1 MAEAGAIRDRLSFP
15 NLQRLEFSYSWN
27 SSGLHRVELRVL
39 RMLESIQTLR
49 CLKIS
54 LALHHDDVFRQ
65 WIRTLQALPFLKKLE
80 LSCHQFVGGMAI
92 QEFLQQCHRLEF
104 LELGFV
110 GNNSNVDQEDQDELQ
125 AAKAAIEKMP
135 VIQLRRLSFSSTFD
149 TYSETILHPL
159 LERCPSL
166 ETLDLSRLNH
176 IPTLKHLTS
185 TLKDNRLPNFRHWLV
200 GGLYGEDSQNAH
212 AEMLGSFGCG
222 LKSITT
228 AGDPG
233 SLTLE
238 ALTQYHVHSLTS
250 LNLNDT
256 PVKLLTFSNLMVV
269 LANLR
274 SVKAFISSESSE
286 EDFDKAIDEE
296 WMCIDLRSLELH
308 LDTPTV
314 TRKRARRFIDGHQ
327 WRGSRAQRCLDYV
340 FSQVTK
346 LRDLEKLQLSCSQD
360 DLFLMKRGYLGQLA
374 GLKRLRTLD
383 LNKTPPSEF
392 GELEAL
398 WMLRNWPKLAQ
409 VKDQGAPEVF
419 RTTLLA
425 KRPLIEVYS

>member
-1 MAEAGAIRDRLSFP
+1 
-15 NLQRLEFSYSWN
+15 
-27 SSGLHRVELRVL
+27 
-39 RMLESIQTLR
+39 MLESIQTLR

-65 WIRTLQALPFLKKLE
+65 WIRTLQVLPFLKQLE
-80 LSCHQFVGGMAI
+80 LSCHQFVGGRAL
-92 QEFLQQCHRLEF
+92 QEFLQQCHRLES
-104 LELGFV
+104 LELGFA
-110 GNNSNVDQEDQDELQ
+110 GNNPNVDQEDQDELR

-135 VIQLRRLSFSSTFD
+135 VMQLRRLSFNSTFD
-149 TYSETILHPL
+149 IYSETILHPL
-159 LERCPSL
+159 LERCRNL

-176 IPTLKHLTS
+176 TPTLKHLAS
-185 TLKDNRLPNFRHWLV
+185 ILKDNRLPNFRHWLV
-200 GGLYGEDSQNAH
+200 GGLYGEDCQNAH
-212 AEMLGSFGCG
+212 AEMLGSFECG

-233 SLTLE
+233 IE
-238 ALTQYHVHSLTS
+238 ALTQHHVHSLTN

-256 PVKLLTFSNLMVV
+256 PVKLLTFSNLMAA
-269 LANLR
+269 LTNLR
-274 SVKAFISSESSE
+274 SVKAFISSESSDD
-286 EDFDKAIDEE
+286 DFDQAIDEE

-308 LDTPTV
+308 LDTPTR
-314 TRKRARRFIDGHQ
+314 TPKRARRFIDGHQ

-340 FSQVTK
+340 FSQITK
-346 LRDLEKLQLSCSQD
+346 LRDLERLQLSCSQD

-374 GLKRLRTLD
+374 GLKQLRTLD

-409 VKDQGAPEVF
+409 VKDQGAPDVF

-425 KRPLIEVYS
+425 KRPLIQVES